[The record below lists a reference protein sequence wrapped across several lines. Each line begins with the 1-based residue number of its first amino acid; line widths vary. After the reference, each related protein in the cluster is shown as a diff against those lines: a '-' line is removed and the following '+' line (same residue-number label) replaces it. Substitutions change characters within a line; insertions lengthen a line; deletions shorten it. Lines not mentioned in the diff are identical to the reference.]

1 MFRWKSFG
9 FFEGKFFESEKLMD
23 LWIRTFFSNKMFV
36 MELLFSFSGMIVVRG
51 VGIIEIRELTEVGLF
66 SAAHLQHRHV
76 NSNIIGSMKP
86 LS

>member
-1 MFRWKSFG
+1 
-9 FFEGKFFESEKLMD
+9 
-23 LWIRTFFSNKMFV
+23 